1 MRHPEFARKTIT
13 THLHV
18 KLKDMALKITLKPN
32 ERIIIDGAVI
42 TNGKSSSNMIIENN
56 VPVLREKNI
65 MSERDAYSPCRRIYF
80 VIQLMYVN
88 EQDLETYHDMY
99 WDLVRDILEV
109 APSMLGLIDRISN
122 HILNTDYYQALKMA
136 ITLIDYEE
144 EVINL
149 VPECISNISG
159 S

>member
-1 MRHPEFARKTIT
+1 
-13 THLHV
+13 
-18 KLKDMALKITLKPN
+18 MALKITLKPS

-42 TNGKSSSNMIIENN
+42 TNGNSSSDLIIENN

-80 VIQLMYVN
+80 VIQLMYVD
-88 EQDLETYHDMY
+88 EQNLETYHDMY

-109 APSMLGLIDRISN
+109 APSMLDFIDKISD
-122 HILNTDYYQALKMA
+122 HILNTDYYQALKLA
-136 ITLIDYEE
+136 STLIDYEE

-149 VPECISNISG
+149 VPERIGNISG
-159 S
+159 G